1 VGTLAATAAHTE
13 PELWATE
20 HGFARYYFGSSLKGE
35 AAIDW
40 DDTQA
45 REAFLRSVVADADR
59 LLGTARATLERIPMG
74 DRERLHEAAALLE
87 RLLMQDIEHQ
97 ADGARL
103 KRGVSPDRVV
113 SVHDPEMRH
122 ARKSASKRF
131 DGHKAQVAVDPE
143 SQL

>member
-1 VGTLAATAAHTE
+1 LAATAAHTK
-13 PELWATE
+13 PELWVTE

-45 REAFLRSVVADADR
+45 REEFLRSVVADADR

-74 DRERLHEAAALLE
+74 DRERLHEAAALLKL
-87 RLLMQDIEHQ
+87 LLMQDIEHQ

-113 SVHDPEMRH
+113 SVHETPKCATLVTAQADASMGTRH
-122 ARKSASKRF
+122 RSRSIPRAS
-131 DGHKAQVAVDPE
+131 
-143 SQL
+143 